1 MAVVYLLSHLSSLL
15 CGSCVA
21 QKPSQSFDCPCCPC
35 LSLLQFYHFIF
46 ERERPEVHRVF
57 KLYMPQGFITVRWW
71 QNNVSLLFCF
81 ILLSLESLTFNFFF
95 FFFLCYWMNVFCSCF
110 HRVNHQNPKILF
122 LGSNGQLM
130 IHATLRF
137 LSHVHYFTFIY
148 GN

>member
-1 MAVVYLLSHLSSLL
+1 MYPLSRLSSLL
-15 CGSCVA
+15 CGSCMA

-46 ERERPEVHRVF
+46 EMEQPEVHRVF
-57 KLYMPQGFITVRWW
+57 KLYMPQGFITIRWW

-81 ILLSLESLTFNFFF
+81 ILLSSESLMFHFLFFF
-95 FFFLCYWMNVFCSCF
+95 FFFPATEWTYFY
-110 HRVNHQNPKILF
+110 RAIHQNPKILF

-130 IHATLRF
+130 IHATLGF
-137 LSHVHYFTFIY
+137 LSHARYFTFIC